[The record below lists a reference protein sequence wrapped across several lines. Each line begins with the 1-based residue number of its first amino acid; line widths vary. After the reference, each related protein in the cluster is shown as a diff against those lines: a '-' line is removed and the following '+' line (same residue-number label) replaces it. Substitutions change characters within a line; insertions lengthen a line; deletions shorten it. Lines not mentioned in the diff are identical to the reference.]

1 MYKRFVGVCDSGDP
15 NRNDQAASLYGAL
28 YKKYANHEMNGAP
41 CRRASEHVVLLTRFF
56 NIIYLLD
63 FSNQIRRWSY
73 LDEIF
78 IFEFS
83 HSLFW

>member
-1 MYKRFVGVCDSGDP
+1 MDPKTNNLNVQTVVGVCDSGDP

-56 NIIYLLD
+56 NII
-63 FSNQIRRWSY
+63 
-73 LDEIF
+73 
-78 IFEFS
+78 
-83 HSLFW
+83 